1 VGVFVVGSYVK
12 PETVGVI
19 VVGAVGEY
27 VNPMTVGVTLGSMV
41 MGASVVCGRKKKK
54 KLLKN
59 RSSII

>member
-1 VGVFVVGSYVK
+1 MGVFVVGSYVK

-41 MGASVVCGRKKKK
+41 MGASVVCGR
-54 KLLKN
+54 
-59 RSSII
+59 